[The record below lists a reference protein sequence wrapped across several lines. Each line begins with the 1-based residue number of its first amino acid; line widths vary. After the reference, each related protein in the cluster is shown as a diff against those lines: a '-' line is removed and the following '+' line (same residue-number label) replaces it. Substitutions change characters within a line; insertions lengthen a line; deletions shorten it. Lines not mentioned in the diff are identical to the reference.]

1 MPAYVIDTNVGVVAN
16 GRNCPQA
23 DVACRLACIEKLKE
37 CVEILNNKKQGYVII
52 DSGNEIFEE
61 YKSYFNFSGQSG
73 TGDMFFRVLDQRR
86 FSTNNCEQVK
96 INKDEIWGYEEFPHD
111 EDLRDFDP
119 PDRKFVAVA
128 IQSQNSP
135 VILNA
140 TDSDW
145 REYKKALNKYVN
157 IEELCPNCLRNSR
170 Q

>member
-23 DVACRLACIEKLKE
+23 DYACKLACIGKLKE
-37 CVEILNNKKQGYVII
+37 CVEILNNKKQGHVVV

-61 YKSYFNFSGQSG
+61 YRSHFAFEGQPG
-73 TGDMFFRVLDQRR
+73 TGDMFFKVLHERR
-86 FSTNNCEQVK
+86 FSTVNCERVE
-96 INKDEIWGYEEFPHD
+96 INRDEEWGYEEFPHD
-111 EDLRDFDP
+111 EELRGFDFS
-119 PDRKFVAVA
+119 DRKFIAVA

-145 REYKKALNKYVN
+145 HENGKSLNKYVQ
-157 IEELCPNCLRNSR
+157 IEQLCSNCLR
-170 Q
+170 